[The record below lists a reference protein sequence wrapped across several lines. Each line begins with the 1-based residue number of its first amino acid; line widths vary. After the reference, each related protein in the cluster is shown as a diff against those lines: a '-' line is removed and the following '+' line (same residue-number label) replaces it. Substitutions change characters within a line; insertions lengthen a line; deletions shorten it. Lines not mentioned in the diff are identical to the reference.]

1 MKKINPFFNIF
12 LLIALFVSSP
22 CKENPSQAASTP
34 QPMTPQEAIVQMIRG
49 INIGNTMENGMNGPI
64 QEYYFDDYKTAGF
77 SCIRIPVKWGD
88 PNRIL
93 NTPPYTID
101 AAWMNTVEKV
111 VDWGLKRG
119 LFIIINGHHEDWLK
133 QNYTEANKAKY
144 DSIWSQISTR
154 FKDKSDKLLF
164 EIINEPFDMT
174 TAEVNDLNL
183 RIIPIIRRTNPTRI
197 IIYSGKDYCGLN
209 LLFEAAV
216 PDDDYIMGYFHS
228 YDPWNFAGEGNGTWG
243 VSDVNA
249 AKARFAEAAQ
259 WTLRTNIPV
268 MLSEFG
274 ARTKCD
280 YNSRMLYYATHVEE
294 AIRNNVA
301 FQAWDDSG
309 WFGIYERATRS
320 WPEVKDILTKAHPD
334 GPTALKVSFNGN
346 SSVTLSWQNRTTASD
361 KIIIERK
368 VNDGEFVPHAE
379 LAADADK
386 FADIDVISG
395 NSYYYRII
403 SSFSKS
409 SDFYSYPIRIEL

>member
-1 MKKINPFFNIF
+1 MKKNNQFFNLF
-12 LLIALFVSSP
+12 LLTALLLSTP
-22 CKENPSQAASTP
+22 CKKNSPTAALSP
-34 QPMTPQEAIVQMIRG
+34 VPLTPQEAIVQMMRG

-64 QEYYFDDYKTAGF
+64 QEYYFDDYKAAGF
-77 SCIRIPVKWGD
+77 TCVRIPVKWGD
-88 PNRIL
+88 HTSN
-93 NTPPYTID
+93 NFPYTID
-101 AAWMNTVEKV
+101 DSWMNTVEKV
-111 VDWGLKRG
+111 VDWGLERN
-119 LFIIINGHHEDWLK
+119 LFIIVNGHHENWLK
-133 QNYTEANKAKY
+133 QNYNAANKARY
-144 DSIWSQISTR
+144 DSIWSQISSR

-209 LLFEAAV
+209 LLFEAAI
-216 PDDDYIMGYFHS
+216 PDDDYMMGYFHS
-228 YDPWNFAGEGNGTWG
+228 YDPWDFAGEGNGTWG

-249 AKARFAEAAQ
+249 AKARFTEAAQ

-301 FQAWDDSG
+301 FQAWDDAG
-309 WFGIYERATRS
+309 WFSIYERATRS

-334 GPTALKVSFNGN
+334 SPTALKVFFNGN
-346 SSVTLSWQNRTTASD
+346 STVTLSWQNRTTAND

-368 VNDGEFVPHAE
+368 VNDGEFVGHAE
-379 LAADADK
+379 LPADAVQFTDT
-386 FADIDVISG
+386 DLVSG
-395 NSYYYRII
+395 KSYYYRII

-409 SDFYSYPIRIEL
+409 SDFYSYPIRIKL